1 MELEQERARQEQRRK
16 EAEKLRELDAMKT
29 RFFTNI
35 SHEFRTPLTL
45 IIGKNDQMQASSTD
59 PTLQNGF
66 EMVGRNGHRLL
77 DLVNQV
83 LDVAKLEAG
92 GMELNLARLDA
103 IPFLKHM
110 LYSFESMGQEKG
122 IALEFESDL
131 QELDTAFDHKK
142 IERVIFNL
150 LSNVEQL

>member
-1 MELEQERARQEQRRK
+1 MELEQERVRQEQRRK

-45 IIGKNDQMQASSTD
+45 ILGQNDQVKERLEDQSLKNRLD
-59 PTLQNGF
+59 
-66 EMVGRNGHRLL
+66 MVGRNGHRLL

-92 GMELNLARLDA
+92 GMTLERAKIDA
-103 IPFLKHM
+103 IPFLKNIF
-110 LYSFESMGQEKG
+110 YSFESMGEEKEVS
-122 IALEFESDL
+122 L
-131 QELDTAFDHKK
+131 
-142 IERVIFNL
+142 VFN
-150 LSNVEQL
+150 SNCEKTPNGF

>member
-1 MELEQERARQEQRRK
+1 MELEQERARQEQKRK

-45 IIGKNDQMQASSTD
+45 ILGQNEQLQTAVNDENLKPRFQMVD
-59 PTLQNGF
+59 
-66 EMVGRNGHRLL
+66 RNGHRLL

-92 GMELNLARLDA
+92 GMTLEPVALDA
-103 IPFLKHM
+103 IPFLKH
-110 LYSFESMGQEKG
+110 
-122 IALEFESDL
+122 
-131 QELDTAFDHKK
+131 
-142 IERVIFNL
+142 IFIL
-150 LSNVEQL
+150 LNRWPRKRT